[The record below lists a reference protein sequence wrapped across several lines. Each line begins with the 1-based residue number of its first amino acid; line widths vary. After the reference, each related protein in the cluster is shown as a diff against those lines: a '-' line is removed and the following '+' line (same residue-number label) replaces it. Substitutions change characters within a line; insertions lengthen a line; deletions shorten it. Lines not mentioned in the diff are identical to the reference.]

1 VLASL
6 LKSRIR
12 YVDLKGYLISSVF
25 VAVGTVT
32 FLVPALK
39 SVENLTPLEALVN
52 CTYIAL
58 DIVLIPLIVPL
69 FMLYFKKPMGF
80 VYGGFLLSATF
91 LLMGDIIYN
100 YYVIWGIYYTGSLPD
115 VFYNLSYLVL
125 LVTMFEAY
133 KRKVRIVTIDDLER
147 EKRKIELLNKLMR
160 HDILN
165 DLSAILGY
173 LEIYGE
179 TRDPE
184 LLSKIRM
191 RVENSINLIR
201 AIRAIERKAEL
212 KPVNLRSVVLKEVSD
227 VNADIRID
235 VPELKVLADELLSSV
250 VRNLVINAIIHNDE
264 KKPEISISAKEE
276 DGWVELKIA
285 DNGPGIPD
293 EMKEKV
299 FEEGMG
305 SHMGLGLFLVKSI
318 VESYGGRI
326 WIEDNEPKGAV
337 FVVKL
342 RSAQSGTQRLITTSA
357 MSAE

>member
-1 VLASL
+1 MLAS
-6 LKSRIR
+6 
-12 YVDLKGYLISSVF
+12 F
-25 VAVGTVT
+25 VAVGTVA

-58 DIVLIPLIVPL
+58 DIVLIPLIVLL
-69 FMLYFKKPMGF
+69 FVLYSKKPMGF

-100 YYVIWGIYYTGSLPD
+100 YYVIWEIYYTGSLPD

-179 TRDPE
+179 TKDPE

-191 RVENSINLIR
+191 
-201 AIRAIERKAEL
+201 
-212 KPVNLRSVVLKEVSD
+212 
-227 VNADIRID
+227 
-235 VPELKVLADELLSSV
+235 
-250 VRNLVINAIIHNDE
+250 
-264 KKPEISISAKEE
+264 
-276 DGWVELKIA
+276 
-285 DNGPGIPD
+285 
-293 EMKEKV
+293 
-299 FEEGMG
+299 
-305 SHMGLGLFLVKSI
+305 
-318 VESYGGRI
+318 
-326 WIEDNEPKGAV
+326 
-337 FVVKL
+337 